1 MQERRG
7 MQGPLFL
14 PSPPPC
20 APTDVMLAL
29 GQAERRDPLSGKKGE
44 VLQNPA
50 GGGGQRESLRLL
62 GWFTSS
68 PLPGWVAR
76 AMVGVDQTLAS
87 DINTNQKIIQKK
99 PLPPLAHWLSFTC
112 SHSYSFQSD

>member
-1 MQERRG
+1 
-7 MQGPLFL
+7 MQGPLSP

-20 APTDVMLAL
+20 APTGLMLAL
-29 GQAERRDPLSGKKGE
+29 GQGERREPLCGKKGE

-50 GGGGQRESLRLL
+50 GGGGQRESLWLL

-76 AMVGVDQTLAS
+76 AMVGADQTLAS
-87 DINTNQKIIQKK
+87 DMDTNQEITQKK
-99 PLPPLAHWLSFTC
+99 SLLPLAHWLSFTC
-112 SHSYSFQSD
+112 SHSYSSQPY